1 MARRNWGERWSVLA
15 PWLFVLMWS
24 SGFVGAKYGMPY
36 APPLTFLVL
45 RMLGVILVMGLLVWL
60 ARLRW
65 PGWPAVL
72 HAAVAGLMLQA
83 CYLGGV
89 FAAISHGLS
98 AGMVAVIAGLQ
109 PVLTAAV
116 APLWLGERVSGRQWL
131 GFVLG
136 FVGVVLVVG
145 SRLAPGSES
154 AGGVGFAL
162 LALFGISA
170 GTLYQKRFVT
180 VIDPRLSALIQYG
193 ATLCVLLPLA
203 VVSEDMR
210 VRWTGDFIF
219 ALAFLVLV
227 LSAGAVLLL
236 LGLIRHGVASR
247 VASLFFLVPPT
258 TALIA
263 WAVFGESLGR
273 LALLGMAVAAVG
285 VALVNRGAGAARG
298 EAGLIQNKVGGRA
311 SAP

>member
-1 MARRNWGERWSVLA
+1 MGWSGRWAVLA
-15 PWLFVLMWS
+15 PWLFVVMWS
-24 SGFVGAKYGMPY
+24 SGFVGAKYGLPY

-45 RMLGVILVMGLLVWL
+45 RMLGAILVLGALVWT

-65 PGWPAVL
+65 PGWPAIL
-72 HAAVAGLMLQA
+72 HAAVAGLLLQA

-89 FAAISHGLS
+89 FTSISHGIS

-116 APLWLGERVSGRQWL
+116 APLLLGERVSGRQWL

-136 FVGVVLVVG
+136 FAGVVLVVS
-145 SRLAPGSES
+145 SRIAVG
-154 AGGVGFAL
+154 AGAGLGLLFAL

-170 GTLYQKRFVT
+170 GSIYQKRFVT
-180 VIDPRLSALIQYG
+180 VMDPRLSALIQYG

-203 VVSEDMR
+203 AATEDMR
-210 VRWTGDFIF
+210 VHWTGAFIF

-236 LGLIRHGVASR
+236 LGLIRHGAASR
-247 VASLFFLVPPT
+247 VASLFFLVPPV

-263 WAVFGESLGR
+263 WLVFGESLGPV
-273 LALLGMAVAAVG
+273 AVLGMAVVAVG
-285 VALVNRGAGAARG
+285 VALVNRGGAASR
-298 EAGLIQNKVGGRA
+298 AGRA
-311 SAP
+311 